1 MSKDK
6 IDTTEPNRQTP
17 IAAIPGYLMTER
29 GPEVFAPVD
38 GPLETP
44 VQSIE
49 KGPLYMGV
57 EEVMPEIDA
66 AEAPQSPGDEA
77 LAKTGVNRRDFL
89 KLFSAAAVA
98 SSAACVR
105 RPLEKAVPYV
115 NQPVDQ
121 GIGLPTYFASTCGEC
136 ASGCGI
142 TVKTLSGLAVKI
154 EGNPEHPLSQGSTCA
169 AGQSSLQALFHP
181 DRRTAPGFRNGDRIS
196 TYAWDDMY
204 EVLGQRIAGKKV
216 AVFTNGST
224 GSRNSFYGDVL
235 KKMGGSDS
243 DLYTYE
249 SNSLYEAIT
258 EAHQMVFGVELMPRP
273 DMRLAKVIVGL
284 GTDFLDVGTSPV
296 FFAKNFANFHTVRG
310 AEFGKFIQFET
321 MMSQTGAKADE
332 RHVIPP
338 SSEIVTALL
347 LMKSLVEKNASGR
360 AKDQAARILSANA
373 SIVSGGYDL
382 VGVTKDVFDH
392 VAEELLKAPSMVL
405 AGNSAFD
412 QNATMLQVAAALI
425 NEMIGAYGKTLFI
438 DRGWMRSPVRTGDI
452 ARFMSNASKYDVVF
466 FIDTN
471 PVFSLPASFGFEQ
484 VLKSIPMVVSMQSTP
499 NEMDEYAH
507 VVLPTTHALESWGD
521 EHPVAGFWSARQP
534 VVRSVKD
541 ARQAE
546 DIFLWLLAAQKKNLP
561 YQDYRA
567 YLHDKWKSLMT
578 LVDVKGVDFD
588 TFVKAV
594 LRRGF
599 AGKLESRPAPSIR
612 DVSGSF
618 KVAAS
623 ATGKGLRLLA
633 PLDPRLGDGRGADK
647 PILQEIGDGMT
658 TIAWDSWVAMN
669 PNTAAKMGFKRNDVL
684 LVETSAGNVKVT
696 LYPLPGLHADAVVIN
711 RGNGHA
717 VGSGLI
723 QGGVGVNPLVL
734 CEKAT
739 DTTINVPVTS
749 GQEVKISKTGQIY
762 RLAAMQKAHDIGNR
776 TSIIKKYAFD
786 DVKSLKREISLDDVP
801 DLYPKLKEDEAA
813 QYRWGMSVDLTKCS
827 GCGACMAACAIE
839 NNIPQVGR
847 EQILLGREMH
857 WVRLDRYFA
866 GDVDNP
872 QVTFQPMMCQ
882 QCAHAPCEAVCPVIA
897 TSHEPEGVNSMTYNR
912 CIGTRYCANAC
923 PYKVRRFNWWTH
935 KWGVA
940 GERPQDRMPRALNPE
955 VTVRTRGVM
964 EKCNFCAQRVR
975 QAKYVAKE
983 QGRLIRDGEF
993 VVACAQVCPSDA
1005 ITFGNLKDRG
1015 SRVSMERSDARSYL
1029 ALGGDPDKHEFGIKT
1044 LPNVSYMAVV
1054 AHREPLGTGEEGHGS
1069 GHDSHNGNAHEQG
1082 QTTEGHGASSEE
1094 AHAPAGHET
1103 PAAESTGKAA
1113 VNPTVNPATQPA
1125 VESPAP
1131 AHQ

>member
-1 MSKDK
+1 MSNEQMPENIQNTDVK
-6 IDTTEPNRQTP
+6 RQTP
-17 IAAIPGYLMTER
+17 VSAIPGFTMTER

-38 GPLETP
+38 GPLEAPAKT
-44 VQSIE
+44 IE
-49 KGPLYMGV
+49 KGPLYMGA
-57 EEVMPEIDA
+57 EEVMPEVDA
-66 AEAPQSPGDEA
+66 VQTSKSHGDEA
-77 LAKTGVNRRDFL
+77 LANTGVHRRDFL

-121 GIGLPTYFASTCGEC
+121 GIGLPTYYATTCGEC

-142 TVKTLSGLAVKI
+142 TVKTSSGLPIKI
-154 EGNPEHPLSQGSTCA
+154 EGNAEHPLSQGSTCA
-169 AGQSSLQALFHP
+169 TGQASLQGLFHP
-181 DRRTAPGFRNGDRIS
+181 DRRTAPGFRNGDHVS
-196 TYAWDDMY
+196 TYAWDDVY
-204 EVLGQRIAGKKV
+204 EVLAKRIDGKKV

-224 GSRNSFYGDVL
+224 GSRNAFYGDVL
-235 KKMGGSDS
+235 RKLGGSDA

-249 SNSLYEAIT
+249 SNSLYEATT
-258 EAHQMVFGVELMPRP
+258 EAHQMVFGVESMPRP

-296 FFAKNFANFHTVRG
+296 FFAKNFANFHSLRG
-310 AEFGKFIQFET
+310 AELGKFIQFES
-321 MMSQTGAKADE
+321 MMTQTGGKADE
-332 RHVIPP
+332 RHVVPP
-338 SSEIVTALL
+338 SSEIVVALL
-347 LMKSLVEKNASGR
+347 LMKSLIDKGANGR
-360 AKDQAARILSANA
+360 SKEQAGRIVAANSA
-373 SIVSGGYDL
+373 IVSGGYDL
-382 VGVTKDVFDH
+382 VGVNKDVFDH

-412 QNATMLQVAAALI
+412 ENATMLQVAAALI
-425 NEMIGAYGKTLFI
+425 NDMIGAYGKTLFL
-438 DRGWMRSPVRTGDI
+438 DRGWMRSPVKTGDLS
-452 ARFMSNASKYDVVF
+452 RFMSNASKYDVVF

-471 PVFSLPASFGFEQ
+471 PVFSVPASFGFAD
-484 VLKSIPMVVSMQSTP
+484 LIKKIPMVVSMQTNP
-499 NEMDEYAH
+499 TEMDDYAH
-507 VVLPTTHALESWGD
+507 VVLPINHALESWGD

-541 ARQAE
+541 TRQAE
-546 DIFLWLLAAQKKNLP
+546 DIFLWLLAAQKKSLP
-561 YQDYRA
+561 YSDYRA

-578 LVDVKGVDFD
+578 LIDVKGVDFD
-588 TFVKAV
+588 TFIKAV

-599 AGKLESRPAPSIR
+599 AGKLETRPTPQIK

-618 KVAAS
+618 KVAAA
-623 ATGKGLRLLA
+623 ATVKGLRLLA

-669 PNTAAKMGFKRNDVL
+669 PNTAAKMGFKRNDL
-684 LVETSAGNVKVT
+684 LNIETAAGSVKVA

-717 VGSGLI
+717 KDSGVV

-734 CEKAT
+734 FGSAIESVIKA
-739 DTTINVPVTS
+739 PVTTVS
-749 GQEVKISKTGQIY
+749 DIKISRTGEIY
-762 RLAAMQKAHDIGNR
+762 MLAAMQKSHDIGNR
-776 TSIIKKYAFD
+776 TGIIKKYSMEE
-786 DVKSLKREISLDDVP
+786 VKDIKRQRSLDDVP
-801 DLYPKLKEDEAA
+801 DLYPALKADEAA

-827 GCGACMAACAIE
+827 GCGACMAACAVE

-897 TSHEPEGVNSMTYNR
+897 TSHDPEGINAMTYNR

-935 KWGVA
+935 KWGVM
-940 GERPQDRMPRALNPE
+940 GDRPQDRMPRALNPE

-964 EKCNFCAQRVR
+964 EKCNFCVQRVR
-975 QAKYVAKE
+975 QAKYLAKE
-983 QGRLIRDGEF
+983 QGRLVRDGDMMT
-993 VVACAQVCPSDA
+993 ACAQVCPSDA
-1005 ITFGNLKDRG
+1005 ITFGNLKDQG
-1015 SRVSMERSDARSYL
+1015 SRVSMERRDARSYL
-1029 ALGGDPDKHEFGIKT
+1029 ALGGDPDKNEFGIKT

-1054 AHREPLGTGEEGHGS
+1054 AHREPLGTGEER
-1069 GHDSHNGNAHEQG
+1069 HE
-1082 QTTEGHGASSEE
+1082 
-1094 AHAPAGHET
+1094 APAGHAEK
-1103 PAAESTGKAA
+1103 PAAEEHHG
-1113 VNPTVNPATQPA
+1113 
-1125 VESPAP
+1125 
-1131 AHQ
+1131 